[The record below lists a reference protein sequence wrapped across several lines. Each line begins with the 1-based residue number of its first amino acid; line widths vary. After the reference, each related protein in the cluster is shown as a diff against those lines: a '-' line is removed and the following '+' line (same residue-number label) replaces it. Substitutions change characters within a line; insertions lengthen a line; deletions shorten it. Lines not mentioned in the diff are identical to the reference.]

1 MSSHFSVLPLC
12 ETYATFNFQYSIFNF
27 RARDC
32 DLKGGDAGTVAPFHA
47 GAWPPVE

>member
-12 ETYATFNFQYSIFNF
+12 ETYATFNF

-32 DLKGGDAGTVAPFHA
+32 DLKGGDAGTVAPFHV